1 MMNKIKLVI
10 AIFFASWLFSA
21 SLLAQSTS
29 WSFGIFGNL
38 GVIDKI
44 SNNSVFIDDLKFR
57 ISPTA
62 KYSTIVN
69 NNASLTLLKKGQMVG
84 FTTIVINS
92 RRLIDHIWLIPENER
107 GLYRPQP

>member
-10 AIFFASWLFSA
+10 ALFFASWLFSA

-29 WSFGIFGNL
+29 WGFATFGNY

-44 SNNSVFIDDLKFR
+44 APNSIFIDDLEFR

-62 KYSTIVN
+62 KYSTIDN
-69 NNASLTLLKKGQMVG
+69 NDASLALLKKGQMVG

-92 RRLIDHIWLIPENER
+92 RRLIDHIWLIPDDER